1 MKSVL
6 LKLRETQSSMSSTER
21 AVSDYLLTHQ
31 GEAMSLSIHQLAEKT
46 FASPSTIIRMCQR
59 IGFAGYKEFRQAVTC
74 EVAVRRFSHA
84 EQPLQEISPSDTTQS
99 IVEKVT
105 QKNILSLE
113 DSKNLL
119 DAETLDTCVELLKSA
134 RTVLLFGLG
143 ASLYAARD
151 AYLKFLRLNK
161 PCVINDDWSSQLL
174 QAKNSSPQD
183 LAIVVSFSGETAEVI
198 QSMRALR
205 ENGTPIIAITRCVPS
220 PVAELADY
228 RLYTTDDAATLHDG
242 TMSSRI
248 SQLNVFDVLYTAFVT
263 AGLRYKVQRFVPS
276 REAGTA

>member
-1 MKSVL
+1 MKSAL
-6 LKLRETQSSMSSTER
+6 LKLRETQSSMSATER

-31 GEAMSLSIHQLAEKT
+31 GEAMGLSIHQLAEKT

-74 EVAVRRFSHA
+74 EVAVRRFSQGA
-84 EQPLQEISPSDTTQS
+84 QSPREISSTDS
-99 IVEKVT
+99 IEDVVEKVT

-119 DAETLDTCVELLKSA
+119 DAGTLQACVELLGGA

-161 PCVINDDWSSQLL
+161 PCVINDDWPSQLL

-183 LAIVVSFSGETAEVI
+183 LAIVVSYSGETPEVI

-205 ENGTPIIAITRCVPS
+205 ENGTPIIAITRCAPT

-248 SQLNVFDVLYTAFVT
+248 SQLNVFDVLYTAFIT
-263 AGLRYKVQRFVPS
+263 AGLRYNVEPFPR

>member
-1 MKSVL
+1 MKSAL
-6 LKLRETQSSMSSTER
+6 LKLRETQNSISATER

-31 GEAMSLSIHQLAEKT
+31 GEAMGLSIHQLAEKT

-84 EQPLQEISPSDTTQS
+84 GQSPQEIFPSDS
-99 IVEKVT
+99 MEDIVEKVT

-119 DAETLDTCVELLKSA
+119 DAETLNACVERLTSA

-151 AYLKFLRLNK
+151 AYLKFLRLGK

-174 QAKNSSPQD
+174 QAKNSGPQD

-205 ENGTPIIAITRCVPS
+205 ENGTPIIAITRCTPS
-220 PVAELADY
+220 PVADLADY
-228 RLYTTDDAATLHDG
+228 RLYTTDDTATLHDG
-242 TMSSRI
+242 TSSSRI
-248 SQLNVFDVLYTAFVT
+248 SQLNVFDVLYTAFTT
-263 AGLRYKVQRFVPS
+263 AGLRYHVEQFPAP

>member
-1 MKSVL
+1 MKSAL
-6 LKLRETQSSMSSTER
+6 LKLRETQNSMSATER

-31 GEAMSLSIHQLAEKT
+31 GEAMGLSIHQLAEKT

-74 EVAVRRFSHA
+74 EVAVRRFSQA
-84 EQPLQEISPSDTTQS
+84 GQSPREISPSDTMED

-105 QKNILSLE
+105 HKNILSLE

-119 DAETLDTCVELLKSA
+119 DAETLNACVELLQNA
-134 RTVLLFGLG
+134 RTVLLFGQG

-161 PCVINDDWSSQLL
+161 PCVINDDWPSQLL

-183 LAIVVSFSGETAEVI
+183 VAIVVSFSGETAEVI

-205 ENGTPIIAITRCVPS
+205 ENGTPIVAITRCTPS
-220 PVAELADY
+220 PVADLADY
-228 RLYTTDDAATLHDG
+228 RLYTTDDTATLHDG
-242 TMSSRI
+242 TSSSRI
-248 SQLNVFDVLYTAFVT
+248 SQLNVFDVLYTAFTT
-263 AGLRYKVQRFVPS
+263 AGLRYHVEQFPAS

>member
-1 MKSVL
+1 MKSAL
-6 LKLRETQSSMSSTER
+6 LKLRETQNSMSATER

-31 GEAMSLSIHQLAEKT
+31 GEAMGLSIHQLAEKT

-74 EVAVRRFSHA
+74 EVAVRRFSQA
-84 EQPLQEISPSDTTQS
+84 GQSPREISPSDTMED

-105 QKNILSLE
+105 HKNILSLE

-119 DAETLDTCVELLKSA
+119 DAETLNACVELLQNA
-134 RTVLLFGLG
+134 RTVLLFGQG

-161 PCVINDDWSSQLL
+161 PCVINDDWPSQLL

-183 LAIVVSFSGETAEVI
+183 VAIVVSFSGETAEVI

-205 ENGTPIIAITRCVPS
+205 ENGTPIIAITRCTPS
-220 PVAELADY
+220 PVADLADY
-228 RLYTTDDAATLHDG
+228 RLYTTDDTATLHDG
-242 TMSSRI
+242 TSSSRI
-248 SQLNVFDVLYTAFVT
+248 SQLNVFDVLYTAFTT
-263 AGLRYKVQRFVPS
+263 AGLRYHVEQFPAS

>member
-1 MKSVL
+1 MKSAL
-6 LKLRETQSSMSSTER
+6 LKLRETQNSMSATER

-31 GEAMSLSIHQLAEKT
+31 GEAMGLSIHQLAEKT

-74 EVAVRRFSHA
+74 EVAVRRFSQA
-84 EQPLQEISPSDTTQS
+84 GQSPREISPSDTMED

-105 QKNILSLE
+105 HKNILSLE

-119 DAETLDTCVELLKSA
+119 DAETLNACVELLQNA
-134 RTVLLFGLG
+134 RTVLLFGQG

-161 PCVINDDWSSQLL
+161 PCVINDDWPSQLL

-183 LAIVVSFSGETAEVI
+183 VAIVVSFSGETAEVI

-205 ENGTPIIAITRCVPS
+205 ENGTPIIAITRCAPS
-220 PVAELADY
+220 PVAELAHY

-263 AGLRYKVQRFVPS
+263 AGLRYLGDPAPGAGV
-276 REAGTA
+276 AGTA

>member
-1 MKSVL
+1 M
-6 LKLRETQSSMSSTER
+6 
-21 AVSDYLLTHQ
+21 
-31 GEAMSLSIHQLAEKT
+31 GLSIHQLAEKT

-74 EVAVRRFSHA
+74 EVAVRRFSQA
-84 EQPLQEISPSDTTQS
+84 GQSPREISPSDTMED

-105 QKNILSLE
+105 HKNILSLE

-119 DAETLDTCVELLKSA
+119 DAETLNACVELLQNA
-134 RTVLLFGLG
+134 RTVLLFGQG

-161 PCVINDDWSSQLL
+161 PCVINDDWPSQLL

-183 LAIVVSFSGETAEVI
+183 VAIVVSFSGETAEVI

-205 ENGTPIIAITRCVPS
+205 ENGTPIIAITRCAPS
-220 PVAELADY
+220 PVAELAHY

-263 AGLRYKVQRFVPS
+263 AGLRYHVEPFPGA